1 MSTPRANLD
10 SPWKDI
16 LRTYLPH
23 ALQFFFPHVAA
34 TIDWQQPHEFLD
46 TELQQISRDAAQGT
60 RYADQLVKVWH
71 HDGTTTW
78 LLIHLE
84 IQAQKDT
91 QFPKRLYT
99 YNFRIFDRFD
109 RPAIS
114 LAILCDHHRT

>member
-71 HDGTTTW
+71 YDGTTTW

-91 QFPKRLYT
+91 QFP
-99 YNFRIFDRFD
+99 YNIVH
-109 RPAIS
+109 PS
-114 LAILCDHHRT
+114 